1 MADSANRRGSIPL
14 RFAVGAELAQRSQ
27 KFAPC
32 LCSWHHDPN
41 KRSRGPRGKKG
52 WTMESN
58 PLIGTWRL
66 VSWENRSVE
75 DDEVSYPLGKDAEGY
90 IMYNPDGYMFVAIM
104 SPYRI
109 NFAGGDLLS
118 GTPEEEAKA
127 EETFLS
133 YCGPYDFRGDTV
145 IHHIEI
151 SSFPNWSG
159 VDEERLIELGGNRV
173 KLSTHP
179 ILIQG
184 KQQTAHLIWE
194 RVSTS
199 KR

>member
-1 MADSANRRGSIPL
+1 MPLFTAVRGRGILRSSAK
-14 RFAVGAELAQRSQ
+14 RSSR
-27 KFAPC
+27 KFTPG

-41 KRSRGPRGKKG
+41 KRSRGPQTKKG
-52 WTMESN
+52 RTMASN
-58 PLIGTWRL
+58 PLMGTWRL
-66 VSWENRSVE
+66 LSWENRSVE

-133 YCGPYDFRGDTV
+133 YCGPYDFRGETV

-159 VDEERLIELGGNRV
+159 VEQERLVEVGGNRV
-173 KLSTHP
+173 TLSTPP

-199 KR
+199 KQ